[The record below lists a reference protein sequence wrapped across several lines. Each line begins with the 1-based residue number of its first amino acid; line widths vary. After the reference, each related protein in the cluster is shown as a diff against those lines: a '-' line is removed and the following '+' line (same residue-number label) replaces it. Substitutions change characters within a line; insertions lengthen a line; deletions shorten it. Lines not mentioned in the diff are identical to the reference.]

1 MKSQAID
8 WKKLFGKQV
17 LKKKDLYLDYIKETI
32 IYPECNK
39 EKTPITQK
47 YEVKQANKN
56 RQTFENTLYWGVYT
70 NDQVHENVLSILNIK
85 KMQIQATIW
94 FHYISRF

>member
-1 MKSQAID
+1 MTNWASPKLITSVFQMTKLKNEKSSHRLKEII
-8 WKKLFGKQV
+8 WKTSI
-17 LKKKDLYLDYIKETI
+17 KKKDLYLDYIKETI

-56 RQTFENTLYWGVYT
+56 RQTFENTLY
-70 NDQVHENVLSILNIK
+70 
-85 KMQIQATIW
+85 
-94 FHYISRF
+94 

>member
-1 MKSQAID
+1 MTNWASPKLITSVFQMTKLKNEKSSHRLEEII
-8 WKKLFGKQV
+8 WKTSI
-17 LKKKDLYLDYIKETI
+17 KKKDLYLDYIKETI

-56 RQTFENTLYWGVYT
+56 RQTFENTLY
-70 NDQVHENVLSILNIK
+70 
-85 KMQIQATIW
+85 
-94 FHYISRF
+94 